1 MARNNDNNDNT
12 SGYRLPFS
20 TVGGDFNVWEQE
32 SIGEYLDGCER
43 RHMRRSTAVRGLAV
57 A

>member
-1 MARNNDNNDNT
+1 MARKNNN
-12 SGYRLPFS
+12 GYRLPMP
-20 TVGGDFNVWEQE
+20 TVGGADFDF
-32 SIGEYLDGCER
+32 IMRDPLDDYFDQCER